1 MTMEVT
7 HFAVSGC
14 ENCRHIP
21 LRGYWKAVPESRLVS
36 YPESMNAGL
45 GTVTV
50 LCPELVQG
58 IAVTELET
66 VMVPKEVQGRAVTE
80 LE

>member
-1 MTMEVT
+1 M
-7 HFAVSGC
+7 
-14 ENCRHIP
+14 
-21 LRGYWKAVPESRLVS
+21 PESRLVS